1 MKNIFLVGA
10 TGSIGKSTLE
20 VVSNLKDRFKL
31 IGISAN
37 SNLEEILKIY
47 DEYKPKYVLLNEK
60 DKAKILKEKIKSKN
74 SGLFEDIFPYAL
86 IDNDVNI
93 IFFASRGVDD
103 IKWIFE
109 TIKKEKTIFI
119 ANKESFVSAGSLIVK
134 EMRKKKMPLIP
145 IDSEHSAIFQLL
157 LGKYEEEV
165 KKIILTASG
174 GPFFEYDEK
183 SLENVTIDDALKHP
197 TWNMGKKITIDSA
210 TLFNKGME
218 VVEANLIFDVS
229 YDSIDVVVHRE
240 SIIHSMVEMK
250 DGQIFALLYYPDM
263 KYPIQYALTF
273 PERVENNFRKLNFN
287 EKLTFYPF
295 NQDKYLPFKIIV
307 QSGKEGGTKP
317 FTIIYAN
324 DILVN
329 LFLDGKIK
337 FLDIGK
343 YLDRVYDKI
352 ERRDFSIN
360 ELEDLKKEIFS
371 FIKSEVKLCI

>member
-329 LFLDGKIK
+329 LFLNGKIK

>member
-60 DKAKILKEKIKSKN
+60 EKAKILKEKIKSKN

-329 LFLDGKIK
+329 LFSDGMIK

>member
-60 DKAKILKEKIKSKN
+60 EKAKILKEKIKSKN

-273 PERVENNFRKLNFN
+273 PERVENNFKKLNFN

-317 FTIIYAN
+317 FTIIYSN

>member
-20 VVSNLKDRFKL
+20 VISNLKDRFKL

-37 SNLEEILKIY
+37 SNLEKILKIY

-60 DKAKILKEKIKSKN
+60 EKAKILKEKINSKN

-86 IDNDVNI
+86 IDNDVDI

-109 TIKKEKTIFI
+109 TIKKEKIIFI

-134 EMRKKKMPLIP
+134 EMRKKKIPLIP

-218 VVEANLIFDVS
+218 VVEANLIFDIS
-229 YDSIDVVVHRE
+229 YDSIDVVIHRE
-240 SIIHSMVEMK
+240 SIVHSMVEMK

-287 EKLTFYPF
+287 EKISFYPF

-329 LFLDGKIK
+329 LFLNRKIK

-360 ELEDLKKEIFS
+360 ELEDLKKEIIS

>member
-60 DKAKILKEKIKSKN
+60 EKAKILKEKIKSKN

-329 LFLDGKIK
+329 LFLNGKIK

>member
-60 DKAKILKEKIKSKN
+60 EKAKILKEKIKSKN